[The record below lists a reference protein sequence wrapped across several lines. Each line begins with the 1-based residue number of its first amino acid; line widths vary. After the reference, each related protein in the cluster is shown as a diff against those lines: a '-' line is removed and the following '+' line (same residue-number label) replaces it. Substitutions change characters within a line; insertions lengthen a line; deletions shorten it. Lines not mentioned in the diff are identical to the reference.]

1 MRKTIFKIAI
11 LGSLIVGCIWQT
23 TILWLGDLSSHN
35 FLQQSTNMHHII
47 VEPKAIWV
55 NKGTLAYNIQEVVQ
69 NEYETRLTDELVGQ
83 LERQKIKLEV
93 EEKLSFDDVFSKQG
107 IIYEYGTYLTL
118 DEIMGME
125 VTKET
130 GNIEINN
137 ILVDIADYNEHKTYL
152 YLIGKEDRP
161 IYKLTLP
168 SKLET
173 HYKILQNVNLDNN
186 KIKYQ
191 PSVTWIKKEYIKG
204 NIFLPI
210 ISKDEPMIY
219 DILTITNNVKQ
230 DTLEATKN
238 RLFNYVNGFFTNPLV
253 KEVEAAEDGSI
264 IYREGQKTSV
274 RYSPSGILEFSITSA
289 TQANHLSK
297 LEKMIAVNT
306 FVNECKGIPKTIK
319 QGLYLSN
326 VIEQQSKGE
335 TIYQF
340 SYQYNG
346 IPVFLTDKVK
356 DILGINAML
365 EVVVKNNQ
373 IVKGKWPL
381 LDIEIGTEHSQQK
394 GELTKDFKSVIDE
407 LYNGEP
413 IKELAC
419 SYIVDNIDEPVK
431 FNWIFTY
438 DEPKIDIKAEN
449 ENNTDDNL
457 KNNTNN
463 KDSSTPSSIEIKAA
477 KHNLAKE

>member
-1 MRKTIFKIAI
+1 MRKTILKIII

-35 FLQQSTNMHHII
+35 FLQQSANMHHII

-83 LERQKIKLEV
+83 LERQKIKLEI

-125 VTKET
+125 VMKET
-130 GNIEINN
+130 SNIEINN
-137 ILVDIADYNEHKTYL
+137 ILVDLGGYNEHKTYL

-161 IYKLTLP
+161 IYKVTLP

-173 HYKILQNVNLDNN
+173 HYRILQNTNLDNN

-210 ISKDEPMIY
+210 ISKSEPMIY
-219 DILTITNNVKQ
+219 DLITITNNVEQ

-253 KEVEAAEDGSI
+253 KEVEDAEDGSI

-274 RYSPSGILEFSITSA
+274 RYSPSGVLEFSIASA
-289 TQANHLSK
+289 TEANHLSK
-297 LEKMIAVNT
+297 LEKMRVVNT
-306 FVNECKGIPKTIK
+306 FINECKAIPKTIK
-319 QGLYLSN
+319 QGLYLSRI
-326 VIEQQSKGE
+326 IEEKSKGE

-340 SYQYNG
+340 SYQYDG
-346 IPVFLTDKVK
+346 MQVFLTDQFKEA
-356 DILGINAML
+356 LGINAML
-365 EVVVKNNQ
+365 ELVVKNNQ

-381 LDIEIGTEHSQQK
+381 LEIGIDTEHAQQK

-407 LYNGEP
+407 LYSGEAISELRCAYIIDSIDKP
-413 IKELAC
+413 IT
-419 SYIVDNIDEPVK
+419 
-431 FNWIFTY
+431 FNWIITY
-438 DEPKIDIKAEN
+438 DESKAEHGN
-449 ENNTDDNL
+449 KDEIDDKL
-457 KNNTNN
+457 KNKTDNT
-463 KDSSTPSSIEIKAA
+463 DSSTPSSIGIKDVI
-477 KHNLAKE
+477 HNLTKE